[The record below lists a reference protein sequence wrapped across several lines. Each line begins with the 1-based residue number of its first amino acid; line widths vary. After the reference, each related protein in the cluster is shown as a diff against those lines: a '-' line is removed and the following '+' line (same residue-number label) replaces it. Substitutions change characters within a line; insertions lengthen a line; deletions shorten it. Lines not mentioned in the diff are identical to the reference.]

1 MRVTMIVLNN
11 MAHDARVRKQART
24 LANAGHQVT
33 VLALKDDSVPATEC
47 IDGFEIMRI
56 GLASRPWGLGAIA
69 RLIKLV
75 EYLLRCSLVALQT
88 NAQVYHAHDANTLPI
103 GWLAARLRRAALVY
117 DSHEFERGRNWG
129 ASNLPALFR
138 RLWVL
143 PEQLF
148 IRSADL
154 VITVSTS
161 IAEQLRQIY
170 RIQRPLVILNCPE
183 YHRPATSDRL
193 RQDLAIGHDQKIVV
207 YQGAVSANR
216 GIEPLI
222 EGAMLLPDIVVV
234 VIGDGPQL
242 PSLQRWVEQRGWQ
255 SRVYFTGYVSLE
267 QLSSYTASADVG
279 AALFQNVGLSH
290 FFSLP
295 NKLFEYL
302 QAGLPVIVSNF
313 PEMRSVV
320 EQSGAGVSVSPTSP
334 AEIAQGLQSILD
346 DPARRAQ
353 LSAHAY
359 QAGKVYQWA
368 NEAEKLLDAYD
379 HLAHGL
385 GPSAE
390 PKTTDG
396 R

>member
-56 GLASRPWGLGAIA
+56 SLASRRWGLGATA

-138 RLWVL
+138 HIWVL
-143 PEQLF
+143 PEQLL
-148 IRSADL
+148 IRRADL

-183 YHRPATSDRL
+183 YHRPANSDRL
-193 RQDLAIGHDQKIVV
+193 RQELAIGQHQRIVV

-222 EGAMLLPDIVVV
+222 EGSMLLTDTVVV

-242 PSLQRWVEQRGWQ
+242 PALQRWTEQHGWQ

-267 QLSSYTASADVG
+267 QLPSYTASGDVG
-279 AALFQNVGLSH
+279 AALIQNAGLSYY
-290 FFSLP
+290 FCLP

-302 QAGLPVIVSNF
+302 QAGLPVLVSDF
-313 PEMRSVV
+313 PEMHRVV
-320 EQSGAGVSVSPTSP
+320 EETNAGLTVNPES
-334 AEIAQGLQSILD
+334 AEEIALALQAILD
-346 DPARRAQ
+346 DPARKAQMSAAAYRAGQ
-353 LSAHAY
+353 T
-359 QAGKVYQWA
+359 YQWA
-368 NEAEKLLDAYD
+368 NEAEKLVTAYD
-379 HLAHGL
+379 HLAHKL
-385 GPSAE
+385 RCPDK
-390 PKTTDG
+390 PKEAVGD
-396 R
+396 